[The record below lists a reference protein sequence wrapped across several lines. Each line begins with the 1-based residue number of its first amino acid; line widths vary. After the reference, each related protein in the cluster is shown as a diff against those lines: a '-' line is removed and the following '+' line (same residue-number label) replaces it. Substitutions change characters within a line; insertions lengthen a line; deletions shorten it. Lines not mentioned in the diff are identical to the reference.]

1 MEMAGRILTVM
12 LLSGNDRKTVYQDFQ
27 KEGQSCHLQAAGYRI
42 DIRDR
47 AEVKNGVMRFCTAVS
62 GKRMEPAA
70 ETEKNRQNTG
80 FAEQSAETARLHM
93 QNVKNE
99 NREKN
104 L

>member
-1 MEMAGRILTVM
+1 MEMAGRILTVR

-80 FAEQSAETARLHM
+80 FAVSMRL
-93 QNVKNE
+93 
-99 NREKN
+99 

>member
-47 AEVKNGVMRFCTAVS
+47 AEVKMVLCVSVLRFPVNAW
-62 GKRMEPAA
+62 
-70 ETEKNRQNTG
+70 NLRQRQRRTDRIQDLQ
-80 FAEQSAETARLHM
+80 FPCVL
-93 QNVKNE
+93 
-99 NREKN
+99 

>member
-47 AEVKNGVMRFCTAVS
+47 AEVKNGVMRFLYC
-62 GKRMEPAA
+62 
-70 ETEKNRQNTG
+70 G
-80 FAEQSAETARLHM
+80 FR
-93 QNVKNE
+93 
-99 NREKN
+99 
-104 L
+104 